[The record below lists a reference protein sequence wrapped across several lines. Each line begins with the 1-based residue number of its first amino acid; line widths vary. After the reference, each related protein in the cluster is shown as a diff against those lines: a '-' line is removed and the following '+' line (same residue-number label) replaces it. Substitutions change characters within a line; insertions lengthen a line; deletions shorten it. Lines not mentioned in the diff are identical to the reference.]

1 MPRRHNHKGRST
13 TERFVSLPHWMLQS
27 PAWRS
32 LSPVG
37 RSVFI
42 ELAAIYN
49 GSNNGRIALSARDA
63 AERVR
68 CSKNTAARAFAEL
81 TQKGFVDLCSRGHF
95 DRKTPHA
102 AEYRLT
108 LHACD
113 RTGERSSRRFMS
125 WHPDQLK
132 SVAGPTRGTAGVS
145 TGTVTSHTK
154 ENCRE
159 LSLPRDRKHPPE
171 LISGVT
177 TGTHIIYQTG
187 SGVEE
192 VHEQS
197 GVVVSLRQKGRRH
210 AS

>member
-1 MPRRHNHKGRST
+1 M
-13 TERFVSLPHWMLQS
+13 
-27 PAWRS
+27 
-32 LSPVG
+32 
-37 RSVFI
+37 

-49 GSNNGRIALSARDA
+49 GSNNGRIAFSVRDA

-113 RTGERSSRRFMS
+113 RSGEPASKRFTG
-125 WHPDQLK
+125 WHPDQPK
-132 SVAGPTRGTAGVS
+132 FIAGPTRGAAGVT
-145 TGTVTSHTK
+145 TGTVIAATK

-159 LSLPRDRKHPPE
+159 LSLSRDRKRRLEP
-171 LISGVT
+171 ISGVT
-177 TGTHIIYQTG
+177 TGTHIIYQMG
-187 SGVEE
+187 SGVDGADEP
-192 VHEQS
+192 S
-197 GVVVSLRQKGRRH
+197 GVVVTLQLKGRRH

>member
-1 MPRRHNHKGRST
+1 MPKRHNNKGRST
-13 TERFVSLPHWMLQS
+13 TERFVSLPHYMLLS

-32 LSPVG
+32 LSPVA
-37 RSVFI
+37 RSILI

-49 GSNNGRIALSARDA
+49 GSNNGRLALSARDA

-68 CSKNTAARAFAEL
+68 CSKNTAARAFVEL
-81 TQKGFVDLCSRGHF
+81 VQKGFADVCSRGHF

-108 LHACD
+108 MHRCD
-113 RTGERSSRRFMS
+113 RTGDRSSKRFMS
-125 WHPDQLK
+125 WRLDQPK
-132 SVAGPTRGTAGVS
+132 SVAGTVRGTAS
-145 TGTVTSHTK
+145 ATTGTVTAPTK

-159 LSLPRDRKHPPE
+159 LSVSRDRKGRLE
-171 LISGVT
+171 VISGHT
-177 TGTHIIYQTG
+177 TGTHIIYQMG

-192 VHEQS
+192 ARD
-197 GVVVSLRQKGRRH
+197 SLKMADGQPLRRVRN

>member
-1 MPRRHNHKGRST
+1 MPKRHNHKGRST
-13 TERFVSLPHWMLQS
+13 TERFVSLPHWMLRS

-37 RSVFI
+37 RSVLI

-49 GSNNGRIALSARDA
+49 GSNNGRLALSTRDA
-63 AERVR
+63 AERAR
-68 CSKNTAARAFAEL
+68 CSKNTAARAFSEL
-81 TQKGFVDLCSRGHF
+81 IQKGFVDLCSRGHF

-113 RTGERSSRRFMS
+113 RTGERSSKRFMN
-125 WHPDQLK
+125 WHPDQPQ
-132 SVAGPTRGTAGVS
+132 SVAGPTRGTAGVT
-145 TGTVTSHTK
+145 TGTVTSLTK

-159 LSLPRDRKHPPE
+159 LSPSRDRKRPVE
-171 LISGVT
+171 GISGPT
-177 TGTHIIYQTG
+177 TGTHIIYQMG

-192 VHEQS
+192 AKEPS
-197 GVVVSLRQKGRRH
+197 GVGVNLQPRGRRH

>member
-1 MPRRHNHKGRST
+1 MPRRHSHKGRST

-32 LSPVG
+32 LSPVA

-49 GSNNGRIALSARDA
+49 GSNNGHIALSARDA
-63 AERVR
+63 AERTR
-68 CSKNTAARAFAEL
+68 CSKNTASRAFAEL
-81 TQKGFVDLCSRGHF
+81 IQKGFIDLCSRGHF
-95 DRKTPHA
+95 DRKAPHA

-108 LHACD
+108 MHGCD
-113 RTGERSSRRFMS
+113 RSGERASKRFMC
-125 WHPDQLK
+125 WHPAEPK
-132 SVAGPTRGTAGVS
+132 SVAGPIRGTAGVT
-145 TGTVTSHTK
+145 TGTVTNTAK

-159 LSLPRDRKHPPE
+159 LSLSRDRKRHLEP
-171 LISGVT
+171 ISGPT
-177 TGTHIIYQTG
+177 TGTLIIYQTG

-192 VHEQS
+192 ASEQS
-197 GVVVSLRQKGRRH
+197 GVVVRLESRGRRH

>member
-1 MPRRHNHKGRST
+1 MPRRHNNKGRST
-13 TERFVSLPHWMLQS
+13 IDRFVALPYWMLQS

-32 LSPVG
+32 LSPVA

-63 AERVR
+63 AERAR
-68 CSKNTAARAFAEL
+68 CSKNTAARTFAEL
-81 TQKGFVDLCSRGHF
+81 IQKGFIDLCSRGHF

-108 LHACD
+108 IHACD
-113 RTGERSSRRFMS
+113 RTGERASRRFMS
-125 WHPDQLK
+125 RRPDEPK
-132 SVAGPTRGTAGVS
+132 SVAGFTRETAGAT
-145 TGTVTSHTK
+145 TGTVPSTTK

-159 LSLPRDRKHPPE
+159 LSLSRDRKRH
-171 LISGVT
+171 LDAASGPAT
-177 TGTHIIYQTG
+177 DTHIIYQMG
-187 SGVEE
+187 SGVE
-192 VHEQS
+192 
-197 GVVVSLRQKGRRH
+197 VVRDSACRADRRSARRLRH